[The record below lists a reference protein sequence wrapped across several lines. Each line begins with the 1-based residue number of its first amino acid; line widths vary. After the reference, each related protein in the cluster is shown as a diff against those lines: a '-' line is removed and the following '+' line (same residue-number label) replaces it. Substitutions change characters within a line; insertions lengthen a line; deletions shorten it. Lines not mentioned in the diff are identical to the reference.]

1 MTSLST
7 DRRTFL
13 KSAALA
19 GGGLAVGLALPVRG
33 VADTAAQPFLPNAF
47 IRITPDDRIV
57 LVVSMAEM
65 GQGVRTAL
73 PQILAEEL
81 DADWSRVTIEQAPV
95 DPAYNNPLFHIQATG
110 GSSSVKAF
118 YTPLREAGAAARMM
132 LVDAAAAQWGV
143 PASSCHTAAG
153 EVIGPNG
160 QRLSYGALSTAAS
173 TRLVPK
179 SVTLKASENFR
190 LIGQSIGRTDT
201 RAKVTGTAGFGLDVR
216 YDGLLTAVLLHPP
229 ALGATLVSFD
239 ATPAKAIKGVR
250 DVVAVSGGLAVV
262 ADTFWAAKRGRE
274 ALIAKWDAS
283 SAMGFSS
290 ASLRADMVALLSGPA
305 KVARHDGDVDK
316 ATGSQ
321 HVEALYEAPYLAH
334 ACMEPMNCTA
344 HVTNDQ
350 VEIHAPT
357 QAAGVNRAMIAGLLK
372 IKPERVSVT
381 TTFLGGGFGRRF
393 CPDFVLAAVETS
405 KAVGAPVK
413 VVYTREDDM
422 KAQYYRPASVT
433 RISASLDATGAPIT
447 FAARAVCGS
456 ISRASGTG
464 PADGLDHA
472 AVEGL
477 ASWPYST
484 PNVTVDWVE
493 HRGGPGVWF
502 WRSVGSSQNE
512 FFSESFIDELA
523 HAAGQDPFEYR
534 RGLLSHEPRLRRVLE
549 LAAEKAGWGTPLPQG
564 RARGIAVAK
573 SFDSHVAEVVEISL
587 NDDGTPKV
595 HRVVAAV
602 DCGTVVNPGIVQ
614 RQVQSAVMYGLSA
627 ALYGE
632 ITLEGG
638 RIQQQ
643 NFDGYPVVR
652 MSEAPPVE
660 VHVVAST
667 EPPTGIGEPGTPPL
681 APALANAYFALTGK
695 RVRKLPFA
703 AALRSA

>member
-33 VADTAAQPFLPNAF
+33 AADTAAQPFKPNAF

-81 DADWSRVTIEQAPV
+81 DADWRRVTIEQAPV
-95 DPAYNNPLFHIQATG
+95 DPVYNHPLYHVQATG
-110 GSSSVKAF
+110 GSSSVRAF
-118 YTPLREAGAAARMM
+118 YMPLREAGAAARMM

-143 PASSCHTAAG
+143 PSASCHTAAG

-160 QRLSYGALSTAAS
+160 ERLSYGALSTAAS

-179 SVTLKASENFR
+179 TVTLKSPADFR

-283 SAMGFSS
+283 SATGISS
-290 ASLRADMVALLSGPA
+290 ASIRADMVALLAGPA

-316 ATGSQ
+316 AVAAQ

-344 HVTNDQ
+344 HVTSDQ

-357 QAAGVNRAMIAGLLK
+357 QSAGVNRAMVAGLLK

-422 KAQYYRPASVT
+422 KGQYYRPASVT
-433 RISASLDATGAPIT
+433 HLSASLDATGAPVA
-447 FAARAVCGS
+447 FAARAVCAS
-456 ISRASGTG
+456 ISRASGMG
-464 PADGLDHA
+464 PAEGLDHA

-573 SFDSHVAEVVEISL
+573 SFDSYVAEVVEISL

-627 ALYGE
+627 ALFGE